1 MSVTWVN
8 VAALAGLAFVALPI
22 AIHLL
27 VRQQTRALAF
37 PSLRFLHETALAAFR
52 RRTVQ
57 DAALLLCRVAI
68 VAAAATAL
76 AGPVLQ
82 TAGRTAGY
90 ANRVARAIVIV
101 DPDGAESLDAL
112 EADAFRSVRI
122 RRADVSDA
130 LADAIRWLDQQPPS
144 AREIVLAGAFRR
156 GSIARSD
163 LIVVAESIGLRF
175 VQQPGRGAPTDVK
188 LPVLRR
194 RNESLVLVERRIQL
208 RADETEVTETDSRP
222 LPADRIRI
230 LASAHHQPLADAA
243 LAAALEAGVS
253 WSLPDRRVLIVWDGA
268 EEPRV
273 QTAAGL
279 AVVRMR
285 VPEPPSTSASAIAS
299 AVEAATPRA
308 AVDPVLIPR
317 ERLDEWSRRP
327 GAPPAGAPPADEGD
341 RRWLWALA
349 LVLLVL
355 EHRLRRDRE
364 QRANAPGQEAR
375 VA

>member
-1 MSVTWVN
+1 MLVTWTN
-8 VAALAGLAFVALPI
+8 AAALAGLAFVALPI

-27 VRQQTRALAF
+27 VRQHTRTLAF
-37 PSLRFLHETALAAFR
+37 PSLRFLHQTALAAFR

-68 VAAAATAL
+68 VAAAAIAL

-90 ANRVARAIVIV
+90 AKRVARAIVIV

-122 RRADVSDA
+122 ERAEVPDA
-130 LADAIRWLDQQPPS
+130 LADAIRWLDQQPP
-144 AREIVLAGAFRR
+144 AAQEIVLAGAFRR

-163 LIVVAESIGLRF
+163 LIVVPESVGLRF
-175 VQQPGRGAPTDVK
+175 LQQPGRGAPTEVS

-194 RNESLVLVERRIQL
+194 RNDSLVLVERRIQL
-208 RADETEVTETDSRP
+208 GSDETGVTEGDRFPVS
-222 LPADRIRI
+222 ADRIRI
-230 LASAHHQPLADAA
+230 LAAAHHQPLADAA
-243 LAAALEAGVS
+243 LSAALEAGVT
-253 WSLPDRRVLIVWDGA
+253 WSSPDRRVLIAWDGA
-268 EEPRV
+268 EESRV
-273 QTAAGL
+273 QTAVGL
-279 AVVRMR
+279 EVVRMR
-285 VPEPPSTSASAIAS
+285 VPEPPSTSASAIAN
-299 AVEAATPRA
+299 ALDAATPRV
-308 AVDPVLIPR
+308 AVDPVLVPR

-349 LVLLVL
+349 LVLLGV

-364 QRANAPGQEAR
+364 QRAHTLGLEAR